1 VTGLE
6 ANWTLPKSPRL
17 PCASQA
23 SRALPLLFRCTA
35 VLGVACLC
43 QSFFH
48 WYCAPLEARVLSSD
62 QSTSNFIWTD
72 VSAQAIVVPPSPEP
86 VFNVNTVPKVTR
98 DLNPQVSIR
107 GSFTLRRPPWMVV
120 E

>member
-1 VTGLE
+1 MTGLE
-6 ANWTLPKSPRL
+6 ADGTLPKSPRL
-17 PCASQA
+17 PCASQV

-35 VLGVACLC
+35 MLVMASLFQG
-43 QSFFH
+43 FFH
-48 WYCAPLEARVLSSD
+48 WYFAPLEAKVLFSD
-62 QSTSNFIWTD
+62 KSTSHFIWTD
-72 VSAQAIVVPPSPEP
+72 VSAQEIIVPPSPEY
-86 VFNVNTVPKVTR
+86 VFDANIVPKMTR